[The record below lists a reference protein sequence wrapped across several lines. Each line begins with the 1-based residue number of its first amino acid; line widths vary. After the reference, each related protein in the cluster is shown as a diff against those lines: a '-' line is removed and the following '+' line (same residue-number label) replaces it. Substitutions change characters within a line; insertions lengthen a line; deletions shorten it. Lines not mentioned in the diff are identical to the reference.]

1 VLDRLEQSAE
11 GAEGVTIDAM
21 LDSVGR
27 RSFGPL
33 ILVPGLI
40 AMSPLSGIPTL
51 PSILGVLVVL
61 ISGQMLL
68 GRDHIWL
75 PKRALE
81 RDVPKQ
87 SFLKGIRALRPVGH
101 FVDRLIG
108 PRLTFLTK
116 GSGSIAVALVCLLI
130 GATMPPLEIIPFLAT
145 AGGAA
150 LTLFSLSLIAND
162 GLLALIG
169 FTAVTGMAT
178 LAGIYWLG

>member
-1 VLDRLEQSAE
+1 MLDRLEQSAA
-11 GAEGVTIDAM
+11 GAETVTIDAM

-33 ILVPGLI
+33 MLVPGLI

-51 PSILGVLVVL
+51 PSILGVVVVL
-61 ISGQMLL
+61 IAGQMLI
-68 GRDHIWL
+68 GKKHFWL
-75 PKRALE
+75 PQKALKRK
-81 RDVPKQ
+81 VPRET
-87 SFLKGIRALRPVGH
+87 FLRGLRAMRPVGR
-101 FVDRLIG
+101 FIDRLIG

-116 GSGSIAVALVCLLI
+116 GAGSIAVALVCLVI

-145 AGGAA
+145 TAGAA

-169 FTAVTGMAT
+169 FTAVVGMAA
-178 LAGIYWLG
+178 LAGAYWLS